1 MNEIES
7 FCLDE
12 IDDVA
17 KKLLKNVRSKTILF
31 YGEMGVGKTTLIS
44 ALVKALGG
52 NVKATSPTFSIV
64 NEYKVKNGI
73 VYHFDFYRMNDVE
86 EVFDIGIEDYLYSG
100 HWNFIEW
107 PEKIDVFL
115 PNAVDILKL
124 NRLKNGSRT
133 LKMSVFKEKRKKSKN
148 N

>member
-1 MNEIES
+1 MIEIES
-7 FCLDE
+7 FSLDE

-52 NVKATSPTFSIV
+52 SVKATSPTFSIV
-64 NEYKVKNGI
+64 NEYKVKDDI

-86 EVFDIGIEDYLYSG
+86 EVFDIGIEEYLYSEN
-100 HWNFIEW
+100 WNFIEW

-115 PNAVDILKL
+115 PKGVDILKL
-124 NRLKNGSRT
+124 NRLKNGSRR
-133 LKMSVFKEKRKKSKN
+133 LKMSIFKDDY
-148 N
+148 